1 MPTGGASSG
10 LIVVERGQCGCDKMW
25 HVPKPPETK
34 YASADGLSIAYQVS
48 GAGPIDVVLVPGLVS
63 HLEISREMPGPAHAF
78 ERYESFARLI
88 RFDKRGTG
96 LSDRVTGSPTLE
108 ERMDDVR
115 AVMDA
120 AGSERAALV
129 GFSEGGPMSILFAAS
144 HPERTTALVLE
155 DSFARL
161 AWAPDYP
168 WGMTTQT
175 SDGLREVIHGSWGDG
190 TFISLFFPSA
200 KGDEAANHR
209 FRRLER
215 YSATPGAVADI
226 AEMILEI
233 DIRSV
238 LPTLKVPT
246 LVIHRSGDPI
256 IPPEHGR
263 YLAQH
268 VPGSRLVEIESVDHM
283 AVQASEGDTHLD
295 EIEEFLTG
303 VRHGPTLDRVL
314 ATVLFTD
321 IVGST
326 ERAAQLGDRKWRET
340 LQAHHDITRRELE
353 RFRGNEVKTT
363 GDGFLATFDGPAR
376 AIRCGCAI
384 RDGIRSWGLEVRA
397 GLHTGEIEAI
407 GNDVG
412 GIGVHIAQRV
422 QSHADPGEVLVSR
435 TVTDLVAGSGI
446 DFRDR
451 GEHELKGVPGS
462 WRLFA
467 VDT

>member
-1 MPTGGASSG
+1 VTRP
-10 LIVVERGQCGCDKMW
+10 L
-25 HVPKPPETK
+25 ETR
-34 YASADGLSIAYQVS
+34 YANADGLSIAYQVS

-63 HLEISREMPGPAHAF
+63 HLEISREAPGPAHAYQ
-78 ERYESFARLI
+78 RYEAFARLI

-96 LSDRVTGSPTLE
+96 LSDRVSGSPTLE

-129 GFSEGGPMSILFAAS
+129 GISEGGPMSILFAAS
-144 HPERTTALVLE
+144 HPERTRALVLE

-161 AWAPDYP
+161 ASAPDYP
-168 WGMTTQT
+168 WGMTPQT
-175 SDGLREVIHGSWGDG
+175 ADGLRGIIHSSWGDG

-200 KGDEAANHR
+200 RDDEAANER

-215 YSATPGAVADI
+215 YSATPSAVADI
-226 AEMILEI
+226 AEMILRI
-233 DIRSV
+233 DVRGV
-238 LPTLKVPT
+238 LATLKVPT

-256 IPPEHGR
+256 ISPEHGR
-263 YLAQH
+263 YLAH
-268 VPGSRLVEIESVDHM
+268 HIPGARLVELESVDHM
-283 AVQASEGDTHLD
+283 GLEASDADSGLD

-314 ATVLFTD
+314 ATILFTD

-326 ERAAQLGDRKWRET
+326 QRAVQLGDQRWREM
-340 LQAHHDITRRELE
+340 LQAHHNITRRELE

-376 AIRCGCAI
+376 AVRCGCAI
-384 RDGIRSWGLEVRA
+384 RDAIRGWGLEVRA
-397 GLHTGEIEAI
+397 GLHTGEIETI
-407 GNDVG
+407 GDDVG

-446 DFRDR
+446 DFADR
-451 GEHELKGVPGS
+451 GEHELKGVPGA

-467 VDT
+467 VTG

>member
-1 MPTGGASSG
+1 MARS
-10 LIVVERGQCGCDKMW
+10 L
-25 HVPKPPETK
+25 ETK
-34 YASADGLSIAYQVS
+34 YANADSLSIAYQVS
-48 GAGPIDVVLVPGLVS
+48 GAGPIDIVVVPGLVS
-63 HLEISREMPGPAHAF
+63 HLEISREAPGQAHAF

-96 LSDRVTGSPTLE
+96 LSDRVGGSPTLE

-129 GFSEGGPMSILFAAS
+129 GISEGGPMSILFAAS
-144 HPERTTALVLE
+144 HPERTTALVLA

-168 WGMTTQT
+168 WGMTPQT
-175 SDGLREVIHGSWGDG
+175 AEGLREIIHTSWGDG

-200 KGDEAANHR
+200 KGDKAANDR

-215 YSATPGAVADI
+215 YSATPNAVAEI

-233 DIRSV
+233 DVRSV
-238 LPTLKVPT
+238 LPTLIVPT

-256 IPPEHGR
+256 ISPEHGR
-263 YLAQH
+263 YLAEH
-268 VPGSRLVEIESVDHM
+268 IPGARAVELESADHI
-283 AVQASEGDTHLD
+283 ALQTWDSDSDLD

-303 VRHGPTLDRVL
+303 VRHGPTVDRVL

-326 ERAAQLGDRKWRET
+326 EQAARLGDRKWREI
-340 LQAHHDITRRELE
+340 LQAHHDVTRRELE

-376 AIRCGCAI
+376 AVRCGCAI
-384 RDGIRSWGLEVRA
+384 RDGIRGLGLEVRA
-397 GLHTGEIEAI
+397 GLHTGEIETI
-407 GNDVG
+407 GDDVG

-422 QSHADPGEVLVSR
+422 QSNADPGEVLVSR

-446 DFRDR
+446 DFCDR

-467 VDT
+467 VEV